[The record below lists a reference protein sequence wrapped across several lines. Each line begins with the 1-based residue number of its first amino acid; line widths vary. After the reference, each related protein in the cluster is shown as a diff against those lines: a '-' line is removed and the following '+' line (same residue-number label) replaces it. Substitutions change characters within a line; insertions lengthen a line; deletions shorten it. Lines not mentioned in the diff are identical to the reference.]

1 MPEMQSAMDAQFE
14 SALSRSVRIEPL
26 LGLALGA
33 SGGLLESVV
42 LKTSLF
48 SGGLLGMTF
57 GLAFG
62 LFFARRATTPGAG
75 LVWGLGSSFL
85 LWLVVP
91 GGFFNLAV
99 SVRNSALM
107 LQDAQ
112 GHFSELVGYVLCLG
126 MPVGV
131 GLGIR
136 GAIRTSRLNT
146 SFAWGRAIVAGGFA
160 GTLGGFIFGRWVSS
174 GDYFPLL
181 AGFGELSS
189 RSMTI
194 FMHFAIALLIGV
206 TFGLLFQQDVRGYG
220 SCMGWGLGFG
230 IFWWFFGPLTLLRLA
245 SGMPLDWSAEQGS
258 AVFGSLVGHILYG
271 LILGVAYAT
280 IDKIWVRLFI
290 QSDPLNR
297 EIEGPGLHFLRS
309 LGWGAI
315 AGLIGGLVSMPVM
328 IATGVLPKVA
338 GVDSTLVGFRGVLI
352 HLSVSA
358 AIGMTYGLLFRDE
371 TSTPG
376 DAISWGWLFGLIW
389 WYLGPMTLLPL
400 LLTGVCDWSA
410 DAASALLP
418 SLLGHLIYG
427 AATALM
433 FFLFDRRYTRSL
445 LLDPRTSARE
455 LRRLRPRE
463 SPAPALWL
471 FALSLGVLLPILLG

>member
-1 MPEMQSAMDAQFE
+1 MPEMESAMDAQFE

-220 SCMGWGLGFG
+220 SCMGA
-230 IFWWFFGPLTLLRLA
+230 R
-245 SGMPLDWSAEQGS
+245 
-258 AVFGSLVGHILYG
+258 V
-271 LILGVAYAT
+271 
-280 IDKIWVRLFI
+280 
-290 QSDPLNR
+290 
-297 EIEGPGLHFLRS
+297 
-309 LGWGAI
+309 
-315 AGLIGGLVSMPVM
+315 
-328 IATGVLPKVA
+328 
-338 GVDSTLVGFRGVLI
+338 
-352 HLSVSA
+352 
-358 AIGMTYGLLFRDE
+358 
-371 TSTPG
+371 
-376 DAISWGWLFGLIW
+376 
-389 WYLGPMTLLPL
+389 
-400 LLTGVCDWSA
+400 
-410 DAASALLP
+410 
-418 SLLGHLIYG
+418 
-427 AATALM
+427 
-433 FFLFDRRYTRSL
+433 RSL
-445 LLDPRTSARE
+445 LVVFRPLDTLATCFGNALGLVGGARKRCLRLFGRTHLVWTHPRRCV
-455 LRRLRPRE
+455 RHH
-463 SPAPALWL
+463 
-471 FALSLGVLLPILLG
+471 